1 MHVHPIGVSTLW
13 RGAHDATRVLVLGG
27 RPIEEDVIFYGP
39 FAMNTPQEI
48 RQAIADFTAGTVGV
62 LQ

>member
-1 MHVHPIGVSTLW
+1 MT
-13 RGAHDATRVLVLGG
+13 ATRVLVLGG

-39 FAMNTPQEI
+39 FAMNKPQEI